1 MDDRDY
7 EIIMLLAET
16 KNITHAAQRLYMS
29 QSTLS
34 KRIKLMEKEL
44 GQTIML
50 RSRQGVHFTP
60 AGEILI
66 THAKSI
72 TQHIRTLKQ
81 ELALDNGTVHGTL
94 RLGVSI
100 NFAHFFLARTL
111 QALKIHYPR
120 ITPHIKTNQSRYIYH
135 ALWHH
140 QIDAAIVRGE
150 FADWSGQRLHLFSE
164 KICLIYSEKKD
175 IDFRSAP
182 YISRQTDLHM
192 ENSVL
197 QWLRENN
204 LSINTL
210 NTGITVDGI
219 QTIVSMVEAG
229 LGWSIVPE
237 ICLSHFKGSVMPLNF
252 TNGQPLIR
260 NTYLLYT
267 MDMLALPQLH
277 AFVQFL
283 THHKG
288 DLYV

>member
-16 KNITHAAQRLYMS
+16 KNITHAADRLYMS

-34 KRIKLMEKEL
+34 KRIKLIEKEL
-44 GQTIML
+44 DQTIML

-66 THAKSI
+66 AHARSI
-72 TQHIRTLKQ
+72 TEHIRALKQ
-81 ELALDNGTVHGTL
+81 ELARDDGTVHGTL

-111 QALKIHYPR
+111 QALKELYPR
-120 ITPHIKTNQSRYIYH
+120 ITPHINTNQSRFIYH

-150 FADWSGQRLHLFSE
+150 FTDWPGQRLPIFSE
-164 KICLIYSEKKD
+164 KICLIHNNTTA
-175 IDFRSAP
+175 IDFRTAP

-219 QTIVSMVEAG
+219 QTVVSMVEAG
-229 LGWSIVPE
+229 LGWAIVPE
-237 ICLSHFKGSVMPLNF
+237 ICLSHFKGCITPLHF
-252 TNGQPLIR
+252 ADGQPLTR
-260 NTYLLYT
+260 NTYLLYAE
-267 MDMLALPQLH
+267 DMLALPQLH
-277 AFVQFL
+277 AFVQL
-283 THHKG
+283 LAHHKG